1 MELVRSG
8 KVFSVRGRRLML
20 RLSPCRIAQFA
31 AFPGTQPVQRQAER
45 DSNQPCT
52 EPRAIAQTIESPI
65 RAEHGFLS
73 YILGIGGVA
82 QDAASHAI
90 RKWAALG
97 KALLELAPR
106 VSPGRLVLQ
115 LIPDRATWLDQNQ
128 LLHWLSCASLNCP
141 RSPCTYPDAAS
152 GSLVQRHNAV
162 PASRLFGLDA
172 QSSEHL
178 LKVGVVDNNFPRR
191 LALHRCLNGA
201 FIEGLKEPHLGNGVF
216 FAAR

>member
-1 MELVRSG
+1 MNLPP
-8 KVFSVRGRRLML
+8 RLA
-20 RLSPCRIAQFA
+20 RAAWCAQWDGTGQRAAIRIA
-31 AFPGTQPVQRQAER
+31 AFPGTQPVQRQPER

-90 RKWAALG
+90 RKWAALA
-97 KALLELAPR
+97 KPLLELAPR

-128 LLHWLSCASLNCP
+128 LLHWLSVRASNA
-141 RSPCTYPDAAS
+141 RSLPTTNQTPPLENRFD
-152 GSLVQRHNAV
+152 G
-162 PASRLFGLDA
+162 
-172 QSSEHL
+172 
-178 LKVGVVDNNFPRR
+178 
-191 LALHRCLNGA
+191 
-201 FIEGLKEPHLGNGVF
+201 KEWIS
-216 FAAR
+216 

>member
-1 MELVRSG
+1 
-8 KVFSVRGRRLML
+8 ML
-20 RLSPCRIAQFA
+20 RLSLCRIAQFA

-90 RKWAALG
+90 GERAAVG
-97 KALLELAPR
+97 EMFFELAPS
-106 VSPGRLVLQ
+106 VSLGCLVFQ

-128 LLHWLSCASLNCP
+128 LLHLLSCAGFERP
-141 RSPCTYPDAAS
+141 PSPYT
-152 GSLVQRHNAV
+152 
-162 PASRLFGLDA
+162 
-172 QSSEHL
+172 
-178 LKVGVVDNNFPRR
+178 
-191 LALHRCLNGA
+191 
-201 FIEGLKEPHLGNGVF
+201 
-216 FAAR
+216 